1 MVQEVVPEQQQQQHE
16 VVVEVVHQTTVE
28 VEEPYV
34 VQVPEEVLLI
44 RRIVKHYKNPHKWV
58 FFMPIKY

>member
-1 MVQEVVPEQQQQQHE
+1 